1 VNEVTLHQ
9 EIIKVAHD
17 LFERSGRVKGHD
29 LDNWLE
35 AKRIVMTRYR
45 HQEFEAKM
53 PAKKKTLSKKER
65 SGTYC
70 AFMK

>member
-1 VNEVTLHQ
+1 VKEVPLHQ

-17 LFERSGRVKGHD
+17 LFERSGRVEGHD
-29 LDNWLE
+29 LDNWLKAE
-35 AKRIVMTRYR
+35 RIVMTRYI
-45 HQEFEAKM
+45 HHEFEVKM
-53 PAKKKTLSKKER
+53 PAKKITLSNKER